1 MLEKYFV
8 DALKERISEIPDSRI
23 HQEHRIHRHSDKR
36 FDRRI
41 DILVYIKD
49 KPFTFEV
56 KSDEGDIWNGIE
68 QAAYNKRV
76 LGVDN
81 SYLVTGKRPTLEQM
95 LEMQEE
101 GIGCLYM
108 PKPEPDLL
116 LPFVKIWDKETD
128 VIARYYQIWKAEH
141 ARKER
146 HGG

>member
-8 DALKERISEIPDSRI
+8 EALKERIREIPDSHI
-23 HQEHRIHRHSDKR
+23 HQEHRIHRHPDKR
-36 FDRRI
+36 YDRRI
-41 DILVYIKD
+41 DILAYIKD
-49 KPFTFEV
+49 MPFTFEV

-108 PKPEPDLL
+108 PKPEPNVL
-116 LPFVKIWDKETD
+116 LPFVKIGDTETD
-128 VIARYYQIWKAEH
+128 VISRYYLLWKRDQ

-146 HGG
+146 QGG